1 MGKRIAVL
9 ATGGVG
15 SVLGGMLTRAGHDV
29 TMIDQWPAHVEAMKA
44 NGIRIGMGGFY
55 EDGELQ
61 NLDADYRVQVRAV
74 HLVDVCSLREKWD
87 IVFLT
92 SKSYDT
98 KWLTQFI
105 EPYLSPDG
113 YLVSVQN
120 SYNVEQILPILG
132 AERTLGCI
140 LNAGGWL
147 MEPGLVWRTKPPE
160 FPDVYNVGEV
170 DGSITPRIQELAEI
184 MSTASKTKVH
194 TNILGVIWAKLVH
207 NTMTGPITGLTNK
220 RTAEVW
226 GHPKTQPIVAHLGR
240 EAIAVGKAL
249 GFKIEPIFQLTT
261 EDFMQAPEEI
271 AKKIAW
277 ASTIG
282 VAIGYPTMV
291 RQDIMRGRP
300 SEVMNHLNG
309 LIVRKGREVGVPTPM
324 NEAILKVWARLES
337 GEIKQG
343 VETLDLIELPEEVA
357 QAAPV
362 PVA

>member
-1 MGKRIAVL
+1 MDKKIAVL

-15 SVLGGMLTRAGHDV
+15 SVLGGMLTRAGHNV

-55 EDGELQ
+55 EDDKLQ
-61 NLDADYRVQVRAV
+61 NLDADYRVKVRAI
-74 HLVDVCSLREKWD
+74 HLVDVVSLREKFD

-92 SKSYDT
+92 SKSYDSR
-98 KWLTQFI
+98 WLSQFI
-105 EPYLSPDG
+105 KPFLSDDG
-113 YLVSVQN
+113 YVVSVQN
-120 SYNVEQILPILG
+120 SFNVEWVAPIVG
-132 AERTLGCI
+132 EDRTIGCI

-160 FPDVYNVGEV
+160 FPDVYNVGELN
-170 DGSITPRIQELAEI
+170 GEITPRINDLAEL

-194 TNILGVIWAKLVH
+194 TNIKGVIWAKLTH
-207 NTMTGPITGLTNK
+207 NTMTGPITGLTDK

-226 GHPKTQPIVAHLGR
+226 EHPKTQPIVAYLGS

-249 GFKIEPIFQLTT
+249 GHKIEPIFQLTT
-261 EDFMQAPEEI
+261 EDFMQDPMEI

-300 SEVMNHLNG
+300 SEVSEYLNG
-309 LIVRKGREVGVPTPM
+309 LIVKKGREAGVPTPM
-324 NEAILKVWARLES
+324 NEAILKVWALFES
-337 GEIKQG
+337 GQIQQG
-343 VETLDLIELPEEVA
+343 VETLDLVEMPEGIEERS
-357 QAAPV
+357 
-362 PVA
+362 PVAMA